1 MNNQNEATFDM
12 LEISPKG
19 YEEISLVDGTRLTDI
34 FPDGMI
40 AIFNQEGRAIAIESA
55 TEAKRDVIFGKGVEE
70 CVKAQRAINLLLEH
84 QRSR

>member
-1 MNNQNEATFDM
+1 MNNRNEAMFDM